1 MYTVHTY
8 TDSNHEYRWGT
19 VAENGNKVAEP
30 GEGYANSADME
41 QVLTRLFVPARGAFS
56 GVHVP
61 WVDCDLH
68 ASKSGKCYLHQIVD
82 ARTLAQSL
90 QEAGHAPSPHD
101 P

>member
-1 MYTVHTY
+1 MYTLHTY
-8 TDSNHEYRWGT
+8 TDNNHEYRWGV

-30 GEGYANSADME
+30 GEGYANSEDME
-41 QVLTRLFVPARGAFS
+41 QVLMRLYVPARGAFS

-68 ASKSGKCYLHQIVD
+68 NSKSGKCYTHQIMD

-90 QEAGHAPSPHD
+90 RGDELAPSPHD